1 MKRENYITIQGWM
14 VSELKLS
21 GNELVCYALIYGFTQ
36 DEESEFKGS
45 LSYIAEWLNI
55 SKGNARLILKKL
67 VDKGHLIK
75 RDELI
80 NNVRFCRYKASLN
93 GMIKTATGMTVL
105 ATGGVAVLATNNN
118 ILDNIEDNK
127 ENNKKKNPFDV
138 RADLSYVDEAFLS
151 LWKEWLDYKDEI
163 GKPYK
168 AERGA
173 KSQYASWI
181 KLSDNNPILAEAII
195 KRSIEQSW
203 EGLFALNDKQKEFF
217 LSDKSPYKKQQVTI
231 QEEKSY
237 YQ

>member
-1 MKRENYITIQGWM
+1 
-14 VSELKLS
+14 
-21 GNELVCYALIYGFTQ
+21 
-36 DEESEFKGS
+36 
-45 LSYIAEWLNI
+45 
-55 SKGNARLILKKL
+55 
-67 VDKGHLIK
+67 
-75 RDELI
+75 
-80 NNVRFCRYKASLN
+80 
-93 GMIKTATGMTVL
+93 MTVL

-118 ILDNIEDNK
+118 ILDTIEDNK
-127 ENNKKKNPFDV
+127 ENNKKKKPFDV

-217 LSDKSPYKKQQVTI
+217 LSDKSPYKIDAI
-231 QEEKSY
+231 QIKSNHDEY
-237 YQ
+237 YK